1 MFTTRQVKVQTE
13 YVREGRGEYKT
24 CELDLFLGAVY
35 INFYGRISWPNL

>member
-24 CELDLFLGAVY
+24 FELDVFMSAVY
-35 INFYGRISWPNL
+35 TKFDGKLKR